1 MTALTKQPLIVI
13 AGPTAVGK
21 SELAAELARRI
32 DGEVI
37 SADSMQV
44 YKYMDIGSAKVTL
57 EEMLGVPHHMIDV
70 CEPTEEMDV
79 ARYAGMANAAIR
91 DIASRGHV
99 PVLCGGTGFYIQA
112 VTRGIDFTETEPD
125 TAFREEMAAYA
136 AEHGAD
142 SLHEKLKAVDP
153 AAAAEIHPNNI
164 KRVIRALEYFRETG
178 ERISDHNEAER
189 LKESPYNLVFV
200 FLDDERAAL
209 YERIDRRVDFMMEE
223 GLAEEV
229 AYLRAMGLDR
239 TYVSMQ
245 GIGYKEILAY
255 MDGEYSLDEAV
266 RIIKRESRHYAK
278 RQETWFKRDR
288 DAIRLMRSDYGGDTF
303 RILQK
308 VLEMVEEKT
317 GIRGKEVGRPNEQ
330 TCAGKNGTA
339 ETIRN

>member
-125 TAFREEMAAYA
+125 TAFREEMAVYA

-317 GIRGKEVGRPNEQ
+317 GIRGKEVGRPNE
-330 TCAGKNGTA
+330 
-339 ETIRN
+339 

>member
-57 EEMLGVPHHMIDV
+57 EEMLGVPHYLIDV

-112 VTRGIDFTETEPD
+112 VTRGVDFTETEPD
-125 TAFREEMAAYA
+125 TAFREEMAACA
-136 AEHGAD
+136 AEHGAE

-223 GLAEEV
+223 GLADEV

-245 GIGYKEILAY
+245 GIGYKEMLAY
-255 MDGEYSLDEAV
+255 MDGEYSLNEAV

-288 DAIRLMRSDYGGDTF
+288 DAVRLMRSDYGGDTF

-317 GIRGKEVGRPNEQ
+317 GIRGKEVGRPNE
-330 TCAGKNGTA
+330 
-339 ETIRN
+339 

>member
-57 EEMLGVPHHMIDV
+57 EEMLGVPHHMINV

-278 RQETWFKRDR
+278 RQETWFKRDS

-317 GIRGKEVGRPNEQ
+317 GIRGKEVGRPNE
-330 TCAGKNGTA
+330 
-339 ETIRN
+339 

>member
-136 AEHGAD
+136 AEHGAE

-223 GLAEEV
+223 GLADEV

-317 GIRGKEVGRPNEQ
+317 GIRGKEVGRPNE
-330 TCAGKNGTA
+330 
-339 ETIRN
+339 